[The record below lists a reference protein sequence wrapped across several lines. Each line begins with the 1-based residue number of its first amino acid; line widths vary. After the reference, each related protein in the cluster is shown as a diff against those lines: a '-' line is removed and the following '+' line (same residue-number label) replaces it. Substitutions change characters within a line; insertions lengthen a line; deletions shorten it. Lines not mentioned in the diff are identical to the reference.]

1 MLVDIPAQPAGK
13 DATASMEGEPTTAPA
28 PTRTP
33 GRRADLIT
41 LGVYLAGA
49 LALTVHLWRHVNG
62 RVLAAYPPDQLQF
75 EYWLTHT
82 ARVVLHGENPFFTH
96 QLNAPDG
103 VNMVA
108 NTSTFALTLPLL
120 PVTLIFGPAVAFA
133 LMVILAPVT
142 TSAAWYWLFSRKLT
156 SHWPTALL
164 AGAFCGFAPGMV
176 SQDSAHPNI
185 AAQFA
190 VPLIIWQVARLVQS
204 RHRIRDGIVLGLLV
218 TYQMFLNEEIVL
230 FLVVACLVFFG
241 YWAWQRWDE
250 VRPVL
255 WPILGSLAIGG
266 IVTLALFAYPLW
278 YQFAG
283 PQHYSGLGPGAYGFG
298 TDLLSF
304 TKYSSTSLAGNPD
317 SVKYAT
323 SATEENAFFGPAL
336 LAVAVLAAVLFWRRL
351 VVRATVITGLALAV
365 LSIGPYVRVGGQYV
379 CHCGPLMPLRFTPV
393 ASSVIATRMA
403 LALIPAI
410 AVLLVVL
417 LDRLRTWPDAP
428 RQLRLVAIIAV
439 LASLLP
445 LVPLPLKAVT
455 RPPVPV
461 FFTSGD
467 WKAYVPAG
475 SSVVSVPLAGHENMQ
490 PMQWD
495 TAAHLAFPI
504 VGGYFLG
511 PDPKTPDGIGMYDAP
526 PRPTSTLWGTLA
538 KTGKRPEIT
547 PADRTAAVA
556 DLRYWHAAIVV
567 LTPRQPYEQALSD
580 VTSDLLG
587 MQPRLVDGL
596 WVWDVR
602 PLVS

>member
-1 MLVDIPAQPAGK
+1 MLVDIPAQPVGK
-13 DATASMEGEPTTAPA
+13 DATAPMEGEPTPA
-28 PTRTP
+28 PVRRP

-41 LGVYLAGA
+41 VGVYLLGA
-49 LALTVHLWRHVNG
+49 LGLTVHLWRHVNG

-75 EYWLTHT
+75 EYWLTH
-82 ARVVLHGENPFFTH
+82 AVRVVTHGENPFFTH

-120 PVTLIFGPAVAFA
+120 PVTLLFGPAVAFA

-156 SHWPTALL
+156 DHWPTALL
-164 AGAFCGFAPGMV
+164 GGAFCGFAPGMV

-190 VPLIIWQVARLVQS
+190 VPLIIWQLARLAYT

-218 TYQMFLNEEIVL
+218 TYQMFLNQEIVL
-230 FLVVACLVFFG
+230 FLAIACLVFFG
-241 YWAWQRWDE
+241 YWAWQRWPE
-250 VRPVL
+250 VRPLVPGFLVSLSVGVVL
-255 WPILGSLAIGG
+255 SLA
-266 IVTLALFAYPLW
+266 LLAYPLW

-304 TKYSSTSLAGNPD
+304 TKYSSTSLAGTPD
-317 SVKYAT
+317 SVRYAT

-351 VVRATVITGLALAV
+351 VVRATVITALV
-365 LSIGPYVRVGGQYV
+365 LTILSIGPYVRFGGQYV
-379 CHCGPLMPLRFTPV
+379 CHCGPLMPLRSIPI

-417 LDRLRTWPDAP
+417 LDRLRTYPDAP
-428 RQLRLVAIIAV
+428 RQLRLVAIGAV

-445 LVPLPLKAVT
+445 LVPLPLQAVT
-455 RPPVPV
+455 RPPVPT
-461 FFTSGD
+461 FFSSDD
-467 WKAYVPAG
+467 WQAYVPAG
-475 SSVVSVPLAGHENMQ
+475 SSVVAVPLAGHDNMQ

-511 PDPKTPDGIGMYDAP
+511 PDPNTPDGIGMYDAP

-538 KTGKRPEIT
+538 RTGKRPAVR
-547 PADRTAAVA
+547 PADRSAAVA
-556 DLRYWHAAIVV
+556 DLRYWHASVVV
-567 LTPRQPYEQALSD
+567 LTPRQPYEDALRE
-580 VTSDLLG
+580 VTSDLLLG
-587 MQPRLVDGL
+587 LQPRLVDGL
-596 WVWDVR
+596 WIWDVR